1 MSYLSMNN
9 SLVLSTFISQLDEC
23 LTDIAI
29 VYSTDKRFIRCKLYL
44 DTLKQT
50 NPKII
55 VTTWKTMVA
64 DKYDAQIQ
72 KGDVSFFLEKDYKEE
87 LPVYNP
93 TIDQAIQDLRKAIR
107 EMSPD
112 NQTKAI
118 QYIQNL
124 CKLSKLYV

>member
-1 MSYLSMNN
+1 MNN

-23 LTDIAI
+23 LTDISN
-29 VYSTDKRFIRCKLYL
+29 VYSSDKRFIRCKLYF

-50 NPKII
+50 NPRMIL
-55 VTTWKTMVA
+55 TTWKTMVA
-64 DKYDAQIQ
+64 DKYDEQIQ
-72 KGDVSFFLEKDYKEE
+72 NGDISYFLEKDYKEE
-87 LPVYNP
+87 LPNYNP

-107 EMSPD
+107 EMSD
-112 NQTKAI
+112 VNKEKAI